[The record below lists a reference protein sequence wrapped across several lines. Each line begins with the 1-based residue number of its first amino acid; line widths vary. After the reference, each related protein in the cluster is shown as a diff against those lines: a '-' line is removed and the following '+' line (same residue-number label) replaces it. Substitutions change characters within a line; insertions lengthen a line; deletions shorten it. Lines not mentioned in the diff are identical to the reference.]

1 MTTIKIY
8 CYIIFAI
15 LSVTGILNGIAVAE
29 GNGEGSG
36 LNQLADPMGIFIADE
51 KTIYITKAKNKHI
64 VAWKHDSKNG
74 QVIVDGNANDQLTCP
89 TDVIFDKQ
97 NNSLIT
103 CDPENA
109 RVMRYCGG
117 LTIDKNG
124 FIYISDWHKNE
135 VRQWIEGDQ
144 YIRIVVGGNGY
155 RNGLNQ
161 FNHPDSLFVDEDQ
174 SVYVSDRFN
183 HRVMKWKKDAT
194 EGNIVAGGNG
204 QGNSLKELSSPRGV
218 IVDHLGD
225 KNGEIVIG
233 GNSVGDGSNQ
243 LNAPAS
249 LSFDVEGNL
258 YVADV

>member
-15 LSVTGILNGIAVAE
+15 LSVTAVAG

-36 LNQLADPMGIFIADE
+36 LKQLAASMGIFIDDE
-51 KTIYITKAKNKHI
+51 KTIYITEAMNKRI
-64 VAWKHDSKNG
+64 VAWKRDSKNG
-74 QVIVDGNANDQLTCP
+74 QVIVDGNGNDQLTWP
-89 TDVIFDKQ
+89 TDVI
-97 NNSLIT
+97 
-103 CDPENA
+103 
-109 RVMRYCGG
+109 CGG
-117 LTIDKNG
+117 LTIDKSG
-124 FIYISDWHKNE
+124 FIYISDWRNNE

-144 YIRIVVGGNGY
+144 YGRIVAGGSGY
-155 RNGLNQ
+155 GNGLNQ

-183 HRVMKWKKDAT
+183 HRVMKWEKDAT
-194 EGNIVAGGNG
+194 EGVVVASGDGMGNNLN
-204 QGNSLKELSSPRGV
+204 QLNESSGV
-218 IVDHLGD
+218 IVDHLGQIYVADCWNHRVMRWIEGD